1 MAAPVVRITTRTHFS
16 SAHRLQNDARD
27 EEWNRGVFGKCNNP
41 HAHGHTYE
49 LEVTV
54 EGPIDPD
61 TGWILDFGDLKRIVY
76 EKVVR
81 KCDLK
86 NLNTD
91 VPFLRNVI
99 PTAENMAVAIWNELA
114 PGVSPGRLARI
125 VLHETERNK
134 VVYTGPESGEPG
146 RPGSPEPPPRSS
158 QRTRS

>member
-54 EGPIDPD
+54 EGDVDPD
-61 TGWILDFGDLKRIVY
+61 TGWVLDFGDLKRIVS
-76 EKVVR
+76 ERVIR
-81 KCDLK
+81 ACDLR

-91 VPFLRNVI
+91 VPFLSGVI
-99 PTAENMAVAIWNELA
+99 PTAENIAVKVWEQLEGEVA
-114 PGVSPGRLARI
+114 PARLVR
-125 VLHETERNK
+125 VVVHETERNR
-134 VVYTGPESGEPG
+134 VVYTGPG
-146 RPGSPEPPPRSS
+146 R
-158 QRTRS
+158 